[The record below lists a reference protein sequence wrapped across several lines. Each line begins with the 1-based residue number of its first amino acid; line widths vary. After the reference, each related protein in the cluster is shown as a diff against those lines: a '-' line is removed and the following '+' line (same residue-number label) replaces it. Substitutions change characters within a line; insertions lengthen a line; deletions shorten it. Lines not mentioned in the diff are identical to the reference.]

1 MGLKEENDYLKNLV
15 KILSNRLVYSTKPY
29 DLTINEIHEEIRTLE
44 ELREL
49 LEFFHEPVRKKRI
62 WEKEIIWK
70 KFMQCIR
77 ENNYFL

>member
-49 LEFFHEPVRKKRI
+49 LTFFHEPVEIKLERKEFGKR
-62 WEKEIIWK
+62 K
-70 KFMQCIR
+70 
-77 ENNYFL
+77 